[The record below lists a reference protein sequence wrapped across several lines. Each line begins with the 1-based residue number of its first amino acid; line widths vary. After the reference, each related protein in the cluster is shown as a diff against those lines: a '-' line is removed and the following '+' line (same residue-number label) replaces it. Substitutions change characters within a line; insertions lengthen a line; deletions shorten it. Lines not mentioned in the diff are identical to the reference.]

1 MMTNP
6 HARHALELLNAVR
19 LEVEQLVKDAA
30 LGQAAQQLFTDK
42 ATNGHGHKKLAK
54 KAKATKAN
62 GHKKVGVKVASKA
75 NGKAIGKANG
85 KAPDSKAADTKLAK
99 KTNGTAKGAHIADE
113 ILTLVAEKKTGIG
126 ALDIGRMLKADRATV
141 RYHLLNLRQK
151 KLLQTQGKTRNTLY
165 LPC

>member
-54 KAKATKAN
+54 KAKAT
-62 GHKKVGVKVASKA
+62 